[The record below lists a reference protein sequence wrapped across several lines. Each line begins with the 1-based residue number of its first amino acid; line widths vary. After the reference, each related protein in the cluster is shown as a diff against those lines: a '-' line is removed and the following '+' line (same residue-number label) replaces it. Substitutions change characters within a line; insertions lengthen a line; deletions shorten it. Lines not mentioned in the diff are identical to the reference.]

1 MQNSNSKIITSYLI
15 VIIATV
21 AGYFLM
27 KHAPSVST
35 ENTIE
40 AIQLEEGIVPPFP
53 ATQELNPETGKIDFM
68 GHYISSS
75 TPKNFVMEEQG
86 PSAGK
91 NHCAL
96 WEYIKMYDSTL
107 PKITTEADGP
117 LVPPT
122 IEVLVHE
129 RDLCGGSAQPLPDEY
144 KDTIATLV
152 SLGVSEGDARAMIV
166 SLPARDSVERKD
178 YGDSCKNV
186 SVEKVGEGFAIYADD
201 CIVGPAFPMFYLVIE
216 PIGDALIELQGIS
229 GYYDKETL
237 LEISNSIRYN

>member
-1 MQNSNSKIITSYLI
+1 MEKSTKTLVSLAIII
-15 VIIATV
+15 VV
-21 AGYFLM
+21 FVGLYFFV
-27 KHAPSVST
+27 KYNPPAST

-40 AIQLEEGIVPPFP
+40 AIQLEEEIVPPFP
-53 ATQELNPETGKIDFM
+53 ATQELNPETGKIDFI
-68 GHYISSS
+68 GHYISFS
-75 TPKNFVMEEQG
+75 TPKDFVMEEQG

-91 NHCAL
+91 NSCAL

-129 RDLCGGSAQPLPDEY
+129 KDLCEGSTQPLPEEY
-144 KDTIATLV
+144 KGTMATLV
-152 SLGVSEGDARAMIV
+152 SLGVSEEDARAMIIT
-166 SLPARDSVERKD
+166 LPTRDSVERKE

-216 PIGDALIELQGIS
+216 PIDDALIELQGIF

-237 LEISNSIRYN
+237 LEISSSVNYN

>member
-1 MQNSNSKIITSYLI
+1 MQNSNSKTIASYLI
-15 VIIATV
+15 VLVAII

-27 KHAPSVST
+27 KYTPSVST
-35 ENTIE
+35 ENTID
-40 AIQLEEGIVPPFP
+40 AILLEEEIMPPFP
-53 ATQELNPETGKIDFM
+53 ATQELNTSTGKIDFI
-68 GHYISSS
+68 GHYISFS

-107 PKITTEADGP
+107 PEITTEADGP

-129 RDLCGGSAQPLPDEY
+129 KDLCEGSTQPLPEEY
-144 KDTIATLV
+144 KGTMATLV
-152 SLGVSEGDARAMIV
+152 SLGVSEEDARAMIIT
-166 SLPARDSVERKD
+166 LPTRDSVERKE

-216 PIGDALIELQGIS
+216 PIDDALIELQGIS

-237 LEISNSIRYN
+237 LEISSSVNYN